1 MESRSLGALVLAL
14 TTLVC
19 CGGIPRTEAN
29 GEATLVRAVAQGIIA
44 ADNARDITRVLDF
57 YAEDAVLLPP
67 NDAPVRG
74 KRAIRPRYESLF
86 RDFTPEIIGTIDEVH
101 VGADWAF
108 VIGTNR
114 GRLLPIAGGEPRS
127 LSDAYVMIL
136 RRTPEGRWRIGRLMW
151 HPVTVERVRER

>member
-1 MESRSLGALVLAL
+1 LESRSFCALALAL

-19 CGGIPRTEAN
+19 CRGVGQADDET
-29 GEATLVRAVAQGIIA
+29 TLVREVAQGIIA
-44 ADNARDITRVLDF
+44 ADNARDIERVLDL

-74 KRAIRPRYESLF
+74 KQAIRPRYESLF
-86 RDFTPEIIGTIDEVH
+86 RDFTPEIIGEIDEVH

-114 GRLLPIAGGEPRS
+114 GRLLPIAGGEPRP
-127 LSDAYVMIL
+127 LNDAYVMIL
-136 RRTPEGRWRIGRLMW
+136 RRTGGRWHIGRLIW
-151 HPVTVERVRER
+151 HPVTVERGRR